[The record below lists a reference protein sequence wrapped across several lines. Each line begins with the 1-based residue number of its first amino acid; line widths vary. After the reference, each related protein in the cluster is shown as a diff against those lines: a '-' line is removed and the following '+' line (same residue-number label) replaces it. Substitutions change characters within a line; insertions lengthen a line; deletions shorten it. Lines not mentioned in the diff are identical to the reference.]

1 MPRVLRRYISV
12 KPLIVVSHLVLLMGL
27 VPSIYAQSVP
37 GFQAPDKPEAGLE
50 LRILP
55 IQIRSARGE
64 APLSRIYD
72 YLKVEPAKIRRLP
85 ALTPSEMRMDPSEKI
100 LRIGVVRSLA
110 LPINPLTDS
119 PPYRLVEG
127 DVRVMG
133 IVSEGALYTRV
144 HFNDMSLPPG
154 ARVFV
159 YSVKNPEEFYGPY
172 EGRGLSED
180 GTFWTPP
187 LAGEEVVIEYFTRSG
202 AGASSEIPFS
212 VSEISHTFKDVFA
225 PDAAGLCNLEVTPE
239 WANVAQSVGM
249 LQFVTGA
256 FEALCTGTLLND
268 QASDQTPYLLTANHC
283 FSAQTEAQTL
293 RVYWNYNT
301 GDDPPGGTPF
311 TDGAHLLATGTSSDF
326 TFVRLTGSLP
336 GGLFFSGWDASV
348 TPVSTPVT
356 GIHHPEGSHKRISF
370 GTTNANCTGG
380 LPGPCANFTHVGWS
394 SGVTEPGSSGSG
406 IWKGSAAN
414 PQLVGTL
421 TGGFSSCSNPTG
433 NDDYGSFSATYPN
446 VSFFLTGT
454 DCVSGVTASNQS
466 FPKEV
471 SSGSITVSAPGGCS
485 WTASSTAPSW
495 LFITSGASGSGNGT
509 VNFGLNF
516 NNGPQRSG
524 TIVIGQ
530 KVIVVTQAAGPA
542 CIPKPI
548 AVGQTVNASLNI
560 GNCPLGDGSY
570 FDPYSFNG
578 LAGQQVSV
586 VMTSGSFD
594 TFLFL
599 LNPDGSILASDDDG
613 NGGTN
618 SRIPPGSGLITL
630 PTTGTYVIRAN
641 SFSPG
646 ESGGFT
652 LTLDGPPLAD
662 LTVSK
667 TATNNRV
674 APGSKVVYLVTV
686 TNKAGTPASSVTV
699 TDNLPSEVTFFSCG
713 ATDGT
718 CGGSGNNR
726 TISFPSLAVD
736 ATATGI
742 LIATVNNS
750 VAVDS
755 VISNSATVSSATSDP
770 VPANNTSAAAVTV
783 KSTPF
788 APRANGRIAF
798 GSERSGSGSGPT
810 GSYTINPD
818 GTGEML
824 FSNLEPSVSSP
835 AWSPDGTRIAFG
847 KRMSAG
853 TYADEIRVVNPDGT
867 NSVTVASN
875 VFDLNHK
882 IAWSP
887 NGAKLAY
894 IGTNRAIF
902 IVNAD
907 GTGLTKLLNGPSNI
921 NDLAWSP
928 DGSKFAYSNGADVFV
943 MNADGTGQTSLT
955 HAPIMVQGEP
965 GVCLLP
971 RWSPDGTRLLFSGE
985 ANNFRNVFVI
995 NADGSGMAPLITLH
1009 MSRQPA
1015 WSPDGQKVSFIAVD
1029 NSLYVANSDGG
1040 GAFQVTNNHADN
1052 RRPDWQSL
1060 DAPPPTVQ
1068 LSAATFAVTEG
1079 TAGVSVTINRSGVT
1093 SGATSV
1099 DYTTSDSAGAN
1110 NCNVIN
1116 GAASSRCDY
1125 LTTIGTLTFAANE
1138 TSKVVT
1144 IPIVDDAYAEG
1155 SETLTFTL
1163 TNALGGALAT
1173 PAIATI
1179 TINDND
1185 VSNGINPID
1194 TASFFVRQHYI
1205 DFLNREPDDA
1215 GLAFWTNQITECQ
1228 QPGATCSAE
1237 IRRINVSAAFF
1248 LSIEF
1253 QETGYLVYRTYRA
1266 AFGNI
1271 NGTPVPLT
1279 FNEFLPDTQ
1288 QVGSG
1293 VQVGVGDW
1301 QAKLEANK
1309 VAFLLSFVGRSRF
1322 VTAYPTTMTP
1332 AQFVDALFATAGVAP
1347 SASDR
1352 SAAMSEFG
1360 AAGNTADA
1368 AARGR
1373 ALRRVAENSILNQQE
1388 KNKAFVLMQYFGYL
1402 RRNPNDP
1409 PEANLDF
1416 GGYNFWLGK
1425 LNEFNGNFVNAEMV
1439 KAFIVSGEY
1448 RQRFGP

>member
-1 MPRVLRRYISV
+1 MPRVLRRYISA
-12 KPLIVVSHLVLLMGL
+12 KSLLLASFLVLAMGL
-27 VPSIYAQSVP
+27 VPSVYAQSVP
-37 GFQAPDKPEAGLE
+37 GFLAPDRSSATFE
-50 LRILP
+50 LP
-55 IQIRSARGE
+55 IQVRAARGE
-64 APLSRIYD
+64 APLSRVYD
-72 YLKVEPAKIRRLP
+72 YLKVEPGKIRRLP
-85 ALTPSEMRMDPSEKI
+85 ALTPAEVRMDPSEKV

-110 LPINPLTDS
+110 LPINPLSDS

-133 IVSEGALYTRV
+133 IVSEGAFYTRV
-144 HFNDMSLPPG
+144 HFSGMSLPPG

-159 YSVKNPEEFYGPY
+159 YSVKNPDEFYGPY

-187 LAGEEVVIEYFTRSG
+187 LRGEEVAIEYFTPSG
-202 AGASSEIPFS
+202 ADASSEIPFS

-225 PDAAGLCNLEVTPE
+225 PDGAGLCNLEVTPE
-239 WANVAQSVGM
+239 WANVAKSVGM

-256 FEALCTGTLLND
+256 FEGVCTGTLLND

-283 FSAQTEAQTL
+283 FSAQTEAQSL

-311 TDGAHLLATGTSSDF
+311 TDGANLLATGSSSDF

-348 TPVSTPVT
+348 TPVPTSVT
-356 GIHHPEGSHKRISF
+356 GIHHPQGSHKRISF
-370 GTTNANCTGG
+370 GTTNSTCSNAF
-380 LPGPCANFTHVGWS
+380 PVPCANLTHVGWS
-394 SGVTEPGSSGSG
+394 SGTTEEGSSGSG
-406 IWKGSAAN
+406 LWKGSAAN
-414 PQLVGTL
+414 AQLVGNL
-421 TGGFSSCSNPTG
+421 LGGAASCTNPTG
-433 NDDYGSFSATYPN
+433 IDEYGSFSVTYPS

-466 FPKEV
+466 FPKEAG
-471 SSGSITVSAPGGCS
+471 SGSINVSAPGGCN
-485 WTASSTAPSW
+485 WTATSTTPSW
-495 LFITSGASGSGNGT
+495 LFITSGGSGSGNGT
-509 VNFGLNF
+509 VNFGVNF
-516 NNGPQRSG
+516 NTGPQRSA

-530 KVIVVTQAAGPA
+530 KVIVVTQAPGPA
-542 CIPKPI
+542 CIPKLI
-548 AVGQTVNASLNI
+548 AVGQPVSASLNI

-586 VMTSGSFD
+586 LMTSGSFD

-599 LNPDGSILASDDDG
+599 LHPDGSVLTVDDDG
-613 NGGTN
+613 GGGTN

-662 LTVSK
+662 LSVSN
-667 TATNNRV
+667 TTTNNRV
-674 APGSKVVYLVTV
+674 APGSRVVYLVTV
-686 TNKAGTPASSVTV
+686 TNNAGTPASSVTV

-726 TISFPSLAVD
+726 TISFPSLAVG
-736 ATATGI
+736 ATATGV

-755 VISNSATVSSATSDP
+755 VISNSVTVGSATSDP
-770 VPANNTSAAAVTV
+770 VPANNTSAAVVTV

-788 APRANGRIAF
+788 APRSNGRIAF
-798 GSERSGSGSGPT
+798 GYDRSGSGSMAT

-818 GTGEML
+818 GTGAML
-824 FSNLEPSVSSP
+824 FSALASAP
-835 AWSPDGTRIAFG
+835 AWSPDGARIAIGRSTF
-847 KRMSAG
+847 AG
-853 TYADEIRVVNPDGT
+853 TYADEIRLVNPDGT

-882 IAWSP
+882 ITWSP
-887 NGAKLAY
+887 NGTKLAY

-907 GTGLTKLLNGPSNI
+907 GTGLTKLLNGPTNI

-943 MNADGTGQTSLT
+943 MNADGTAQTNLT
-955 HAPIMVQGEP
+955 NGPINIQGEP
-965 GVCLLP
+965 GASLLP
-971 RWSPDGTRLLFSGE
+971 RWSPDGTRLLFSGQ
-985 ANNFRNVFVI
+985 ANNFRNIFVI
-995 NADGSGMAPLITLH
+995 NADGSGMAPVITL
-1009 MSRQPA
+1009 STSVEPA
-1015 WSPDGQKVSFIAVD
+1015 WSPDGQKITFIAVD
-1029 NSLYVANSDGG
+1029 NSLWVANANGSD
-1040 GAFQVTNNHADN
+1040 AAPITLDHA
-1052 RRPDWQSL
+1052 RYIKPDWQSL
-1060 DAPPPTVQ
+1060 DELPPTVQ

-1079 TAGVSVTINRSGVT
+1079 TPGVSVTVTRTGVSSGPT
-1093 SGATSV
+1093 SVNYATS
-1099 DYTTSDSAGAN
+1099 DLAGAN
-1110 NCNVIN
+1110 NCNVVN

-1125 LTTIGTLTFAANE
+1125 LTTIGTLNFAANE
-1138 TSKVVT
+1138 TSKAMT

-1163 TNALGGALAT
+1163 TNALGGVLAA
-1173 PAIATI
+1173 PAVATI

-1185 VSNGINPID
+1185 ASNGVNPID

-1288 QVGSG
+1288 QIGSG

-1309 VAFLLSFVGRSRF
+1309 VAFLLNFVSRTRF

-1352 SAAMSEFG
+1352 SAVISEFG
-1360 AAGNTADA
+1360 GAGNTSEA

-1448 RQRFGP
+1448 RHRFGP

>member
-1 MPRVLRRYISV
+1 MPRVLRRYISA
-12 KPLIVVSHLVLLMGL
+12 KSLLVVSLLVLFG
-27 VPSIYAQSVP
+27 PSIYAQSAP
-37 GFQAPDKPEAGLE
+37 GFQSPDKPSAGLE
-50 LRILP
+50 LP
-55 IQIRSARGE
+55 IQVRAARGE
-64 APLSRIYD
+64 APLSRVYD

-85 ALTPSEMRMDPSEKI
+85 ALTAAEMRMDPSEKI
-100 LRIGVVRSLA
+100 LRIGVVRPLA

-144 HFNDMSLPPG
+144 HFSSMSLPPG

-159 YSVKNPEEFYGPY
+159 YSVKNPDDFYGPY
-172 EGRGLSED
+172 EGHGLSED

-187 LAGEEVVIEYFTRSG
+187 LAGEEVVIEYFTRLSSG
-202 AGASSEIPFS
+202 TGTSSEIPFG

-239 WANVAQSVGM
+239 WANLAKSVGM

-256 FEALCTGTLLND
+256 FEAVCTGTLLND

-283 FSAQTEAQTL
+283 FSAQTEAQSL

-301 GDDPPGGTPF
+301 GDDPPAGTPF
-311 TDGAHLLATGTSSDF
+311 TDGANLLATGTSSDF

-348 TPVSTPVT
+348 TPVSTSVT
-356 GIHHPEGSHKRISF
+356 GIHHPQASHKRISF
-370 GTTNANCTGG
+370 GTTNSTCSPG
-380 LPGPCANFTHVGWS
+380 LPGGCANFTHVGWS
-394 SGVTEPGSSGSG
+394 SGTTEEGSSGSG
-406 IWKGSAAN
+406 LWKGSAAN
-414 PQLVGTL
+414 AQLVGNL
-421 TGGFSSCSNPTG
+421 LGGDASCTNPTG
-433 NDDYGSFSATYPN
+433 IDEYGSFSVTYPS
-446 VSFFLTGT
+446 VSFFLTGP
-454 DCVSGVTASNQS
+454 DCVTGVTATNQNFSNG
-466 FPKEV
+466 V
-471 SSGSITVSAPGGCS
+471 GSGSINVTAAGGCN

-495 LFITSGASGSGNGT
+495 LFITSGGSGSGNGT
-509 VNFGLNF
+509 VNFGVNA

-530 KVIVVTQAAGPA
+530 KVVVINQAAGAA
-542 CIPKPI
+542 CIPIPI
-548 AVGQTVNASLNI
+548 AVGQTVNSSLFSSS
-560 GNCPLGDGSY
+560 CPLGDGSY
-570 FDPYSFNG
+570 FVPYSFSG

-586 VMTSGSFD
+586 LMTSASFD

-599 LNPDGSILASDDDG
+599 LNPDGSILATDDDG
-613 NGGTN
+613 AGGTN
-618 SRIPPGSGLITL
+618 SRIPEGSGLLTL

-641 SFSPG
+641 SFDPG
-646 ESGGFT
+646 ATGSFS

-662 LTVSK
+662 LSVSN
-667 TATNNRV
+667 TSTSNLV
-674 APGSKVVYLVTV
+674 APGTRVVYLVNV
-686 TNKAGTPASSVTV
+686 TNNAGTAATSISV
-699 TDNLPSEVTFFSCG
+699 TDNLPAEVTFVSCG

-718 CGGSGNNR
+718 CGGAGNNR
-726 TISFPSLAVD
+726 TITFPSLAVG
-736 ATATGI
+736 ASAMGV

-750 VAVDS
+750 VAVDT
-755 VISNSATVSSATSDP
+755 VISNTASVSAVTSDP
-770 VPANNTSAAAVTV
+770 VPANNTSTATVTV

-788 APRANGRIAF
+788 VPRANGRIAF
-798 GSERSGSGSGPT
+798 GSDRAGTGSGPT
-810 GSYTINPD
+810 GFYTINPD
-818 GTGEML
+818 GTGEAL
-824 FSNLEPSVSSP
+824 FSNLDPFASSS

-847 KRMSAG
+847 KRTGGG
-853 TYADEIRVVNPDGT
+853 TYADEIRIVNPDGS
-867 NSVTVASN
+867 NSVTVANN
-875 VFDLNHK
+875 VFDTNHK
-882 IAWSP
+882 IAWAP
-887 NGAKLAY
+887 NGAKLAF
-894 IGTNRAIF
+894 IGTGRAIF
-902 IVNAD
+902 VVNAD
-907 GTGLTKLLNGPSNI
+907 GTGLAKLPNTPASI

-928 DGSKFAYSNGADVFV
+928 DGSRFAYTNGTDVFV
-943 MNADGTGQTSLT
+943 MNIDGTGQTNLT
-955 HAPIMVQGEP
+955 HGPIMVQGEP
-965 GVCLLP
+965 GASILP
-971 RWSPDGTRLLFSGE
+971 RWSPDGTKLLFSGE
-985 ANNFRNVFVI
+985 SNNFKNVFVI
-995 NADGSGMAPLITLH
+995 NADGTGLAPLITLH
-1009 MSRQPA
+1009 QSMQPA
-1015 WSPDGQKVSFIAVD
+1015 WSPDGAKVTFIGL
-1029 NSLYVANSDGG
+1029 NSLYVANSNGT
-1040 GAFQVTNNHADN
+1040 GAIQITNNN
-1052 RRPDWQSL
+1052 SYNTRPDWQPL
-1060 DAPPPTVQ
+1060 DAPPPVVQ
-1068 LSAATFAVTEG
+1068 LSAAAYPVTEG
-1079 TAGVSVTINRSGVT
+1079 TPGVSVTVTRTGIT
-1093 SGATSV
+1093 SGTTSVNYATS
-1099 DYTTSDSAGAN
+1099 DLAGAN
-1110 NCNVIN
+1110 DCNVVN

-1125 LTTIGTLTFAANE
+1125 LTTIGTLNFAANE
-1138 TSKVVT
+1138 TSKAIT

-1163 TNALGGALAT
+1163 TNALGGVLAA
-1173 PAIATI
+1173 PAVATI

-1185 VSNGINPID
+1185 ASNGVNPID

-1288 QVGSG
+1288 QIGSG

-1301 QAKLEANK
+1301 LAKLEANK
-1309 VAFLLSFVGRSRF
+1309 VAFLLNFVGRSRF

-1352 SAAMSEFG
+1352 NAAISEFSG
-1360 AAGNTADA
+1360 AGNTTDA

-1425 LNEFNGNFVNAEMV
+1425 LIEFNGNFVNAEMV

-1448 RQRFGP
+1448 RHRFAP